1 MNNNLIVSPIMRI
14 LVVEDE
20 KSIVDFLSQGLK
32 ESGYAVDIAN
42 DGQTGLDYA
51 LATQYDVILLDVMLP
66 KLNGFAVVRE
76 LRRASIKTP
85 VIMLTARST
94 VDDRVHGLD
103 AGADDYLVKPF
114 AFAELLARIRA
125 LLRRPSISTDTVIS
139 FGDIELDTIKHEF
152 RRRGERIEL
161 SGREFSILE
170 YFMRNPGQVLTRTQI
185 AEHIWNFDA
194 YAGSNVVDV
203 YIGYLRKKIDEDPSH
218 SYIKTIRGVGYRFS
232 PEG

>member
-1 MNNNLIVSPIMRI
+1 MRV

-20 KSIVDFLSQGLK
+20 KGIIDFLTQGLK
-32 ESGYAVDIAN
+32 EAGYAVDVAS
-42 DGQTGLDYA
+42 DGRTGLDYA
-51 LATQYDVILLDVMLP
+51 LATQYDIILLDVMLP
-66 KLNGFAVVRE
+66 GMNGLAVVRE
-76 LRRASIKTP
+76 LRRAKIASP

-125 LLRRPSISTDTVIS
+125 LLRRPQTSMDTLIS
-139 FGDIELDTIKHEF
+139 FGDIELDTVRHEF
-152 RRRGERIEL
+152 RRNGERIEL

-203 YIGYLRKKIDEDPSH
+203 YIGYLRKKIDPDPAKSF
-218 SYIKTIRGVGYRFS
+218 IQTVRGVGYRFS
-232 PEG
+232 AEG